1 MALKSVDLS
10 KLMPEKKSKKDI
22 KIRINNTD
30 YFLHEIIWEDIVG
43 DSSIQSLDEAL
54 RLRTATITTYAF
66 ILKKDKKY
74 LYTFA
79 SYSQDGFYGDRN
91 VIPLGVVKNIS
102 KIKH

>member
-1 MALKSVDLS
+1 LAQKSVSHS
-10 KLMPEKKSKKDI
+10 KPMREKKLKKDI
-22 KIRINNTD
+22 KIRISETD
-30 YFLHEIIWEDIVG
+30 YFLYEIIWEDIVG

-54 RLRTATITTYAF
+54 RLRTATIKTIAF

-91 VIPLGVVKNIS
+91 IIPLGVVKSIH
-102 KIKH
+102 KITP

>member
-1 MALKSVDLS
+1 
-10 KLMPEKKSKKDI
+10 MPEKKSKKDI
-22 KIRINNTD
+22 KIRISETD
-30 YFLHEIIWEDIVG
+30 YSLYEIIWEDIVG
-43 DSSIQSLDEAL
+43 DSSIQSLDESL

-79 SYSQDGFYGDRN
+79 SYSKDGFYGDRN

-102 KIKH
+102 KITC

>member
-1 MALKSVDLS
+1 
-10 KLMPEKKSKKDI
+10 MPERKLKKDI
-22 KIRINNTD
+22 KIRISNTD
-30 YFLHEIIWEDIVG
+30 YSLYEIIWEDIVG

-54 RLRTATITTYAF
+54 RLRTATIKTIAF

-91 VIPLGVVKNIS
+91 IIPLGVVKSIH
-102 KIKH
+102 KITP